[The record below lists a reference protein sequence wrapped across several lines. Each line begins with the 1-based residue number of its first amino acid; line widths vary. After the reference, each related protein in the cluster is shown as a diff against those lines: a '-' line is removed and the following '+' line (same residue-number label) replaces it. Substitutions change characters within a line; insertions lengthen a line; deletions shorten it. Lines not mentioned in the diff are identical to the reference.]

1 MTVESAKLRPHW
13 HYNGAYG
20 TAMRPR
26 RCDHGAHLGDFCVGE
41 HWQFSSPFVQK
52 VFPREWSETGSE
64 VGETGPRAGE
74 PGTRAVEVELEVLG
88 VGEVNA
94 GEVGAEEGE
103 ELEVMV
109 EEVEVE
115 EAAAGEAS
123 APIADEAQGERHVD
137 GTDDEETE
145 ACEDDARLNDNAAGN
160 GDSNA
165 DAEAEAGA
173 GGGAGASSSA
183 AAASFTCHASLES
196 DLRRSE
202 AYAASLLSTCQ
213 RYRELYADLQ
223 KARRDD
229 SPRYT
234 RDRWPRHPR
243 SD

>member
-13 HYNGAYG
+13 HYNGALG
-20 TAMRPR
+20 ATMRSR
-26 RCDHGAHLGDFCVGE
+26 RCHLGAHPGDFAAGE

-52 VFPREWSETGSE
+52 VFPREWSEAGSE
-64 VGETGPRAGE
+64 VGEAGPRAGE
-74 PGTRAVEVELEVLG
+74 PGTRAVEVEPE

-94 GEVGAEEGE
+94 GEVGAEVGE
-103 ELEVMV
+103 EEEEVVAV
-109 EEVEVE
+109 EEEVVE
-115 EAAAGEAS
+115 EAAGAAS
-123 APIADEAQGERHVD
+123 APIADGAEGERHVD
-137 GTDDEETE
+137 GTDDEKTE
-145 ACEDDARLNDNAAGN
+145 ACEDDARLNDNLAGN
-160 GDSNA
+160 GDANA
-165 DAEAEAGA
+165 DAEAEGGA
-173 GGGAGASSSA
+173 DGGAGASSSA
-183 AAASFTCHASLES
+183 AAESSTCHASLEA

-234 RDRWPRHPR
+234 RDRRPRLPR